1 MDYRERV
8 AAHLKEYQANHN
20 LTNQQ
25 LARLLGLEKGSFV
38 AMLKNPKDSSSPMSL
53 KLLRR
58 MCQLLCLTPRQCALL
73 VLARA
78 KYHPSGAT
86 ELDVEV
92 LSWVYR
98 SMRGA
103 ARPASIST

>member
-1 MDYRERV
+1 MNYRERV
-8 AAHLKEYQANHN
+8 AAHLKDYQAKHN
-20 LTNQQ
+20 LTNQE
-25 LARLLGLEKGSFV
+25 LARLVGLEKGNFV

-78 KYHPSGAT
+78 KNHPSGAT
-86 ELDVEV
+86 EMDVQV

-98 SMRGA
+98 SLRGA
-103 ARPASIST
+103 ARPTATAA